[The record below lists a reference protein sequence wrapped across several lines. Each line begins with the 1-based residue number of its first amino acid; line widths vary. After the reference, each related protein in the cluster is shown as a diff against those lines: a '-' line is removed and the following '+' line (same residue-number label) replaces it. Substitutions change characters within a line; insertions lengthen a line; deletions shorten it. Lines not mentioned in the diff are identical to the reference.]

1 MRREITE
8 KEMRQQDTERHLSI
22 GAAIERA
29 AAELPEGYDLMIEIE
44 KDAGTVRLL
53 IPPMGDDEGGQAL
66 HDWDGDHFG
75 YQINKAIDYAIEHH
89 RAYAA

>member
-1 MRREITE
+1 MYDKTTRRHVT
-8 KEMRQQDTERHLSI
+8 I

-44 KDAGTVRLL
+44 KDAGTVTLL

-66 HDWDGDHFG
+66 HDWDGDDFG
-75 YQINKAIDYAIEHH
+75 HQINRAIDHAIEYH
-89 RAYAA
+89 RTHAA

>member
-1 MRREITE
+1 MHDKITRR
-8 KEMRQQDTERHLSI
+8 HVSI

-44 KDAGTVRLL
+44 KDAGTVTLL

-66 HDWDGDHFG
+66 HDWEGDHFG

-89 RAYAA
+89 RAHAA